1 MDIPV
6 NDTVDTDRHI
16 FIVYPYGITIKGTK
30 RGQISV
36 PRNKA
41 FTGAKLAGVERP
53 SSAILRTYLIILQR
67 VYIYLSPAVLV

>member
-36 PRNKA
+36 PRN
-41 FTGAKLAGVERP
+41 
-53 SSAILRTYLIILQR
+53 LIILQR